1 MSPPTLSHSLSFT
14 WALSHTHT
22 LSLIFPHSLI
32 SSQTHSVSI
41 STAEGD
47 KDASAILAIFTL
59 QKTRGRAKYRQSL
72 CLLESHIECP
82 LRGTW
87 TSFPIR
93 FSSLGKD
100 PVPQLEGSD
109 SPL

>member
-14 WALSHTHT
+14 WALSLSHTH
-22 LSLIFPHSLI
+22 SLIFPHSLI

-59 QKTRGRAKYRQSL
+59 QKPGVEL
-72 CLLESHIECP
+72 NI
-82 LRGTW
+82 
-87 TSFPIR
+87 
-93 FSSLGKD
+93 
-100 PVPQLEGSD
+100 D
-109 SPL
+109 SPCVY